1 MQAPVPETQKKADSR
16 MKLIWKRVRRHPF
29 LKLTAVL
36 IAILFW
42 MIVIAS
48 DPTLERQKEMTA
60 TVSVT
65 GADTLRSRGYVVT
78 DDLTSSPITTVPPP
92 PAFRRG
98 LISRRSR
105 PTGSRRFPSPPVT
118 APTAKSSPS
127 SPNR

>member
-78 DDLTSSPITTVPPP
+78 DDLTSSPITVN
-92 PAFRRG
+92 
-98 LISRRSR
+98 I
-105 PTGSRRFPSPPVT
+105 
-118 APTAKSSPS
+118 TAKVTQGNYDRATAASF
-127 SPNR
+127 